1 MEPSRTIPR
10 LYPDHPDSPRHVR
23 PLRPHSGMRGWRNG
37 APLAAARASHTGP
50 GGSASTVHA
59 QCTPERAPAPK
70 QSVSERSRAPRAR
83 PERLGRRPSAQG
95 TCMSRSTRACRRAHE
110 TIQGVRRGASRQ
122 ADIQRRFALQEHGHD
137 AHLAY
142 RERAELVDVHHD
154 HRQRRSGSER
164 RSSPFSTVSCA
175 DSSTAMQFAVTFAD
189 KSRRRPQ
196 SNAVT
201 PVPSVGVETHTPV
214 PSSMCS
220 SSSPTVVV
228 SGPVGPRGVEHDG
241 EVRVASLT
249 RLQREEHSIQAGPW
263 RRPSID
269 HQIDRAAFR
278 RVAHQSR
285 SRLRPAQ
292 ERDCSRSRTRLL
304 CLYERISCTRTHC
317 GPHALNT
324 LTARCPCRTARASCR
339 RGRSPRRPW
348 PTRGRGRRRR
358 RTATRHRRPLLGLDL
373 RRAALLV
380 QHGAQQ
386 PARELVV
393 EAAGLLARA
402 RDAVAVE
409 LLVLGGGVG
418 RDGPMRL
425 EVVREFFLYS
435 PTPDRETIAGWSG
448 YGPRRLHTSPGH
460 LW

>member
-1 MEPSRTIPR
+1 MENPRLIPR
-10 LYPDHPDSPRHVR
+10 GSRAVRIGSYTHHKCPGDVWSRLGPYPDHPDSPRHVR
-23 PLRPHSGMRGWRNG
+23 PLRPHSGHARVARWR
-37 APLAAARASHTGP
+37 AARG
-50 GGSASTVHA
+50 
-59 QCTPERAPAPK
+59 RAGLPH
-70 QSVSERSRAPRAR
+70 RSRRLGRHRARPAHPRARARARAVRLRALGAPRAR

-137 AHLAY
+137 AHLAC

-154 HRQRRSGSER
+154 HRQRYGGSER
-164 RSSPFSTVSCA
+164 RSSPFSSLSRA

-348 PTRGRGRRRR
+348 PTRGR
-358 RTATRHRRPLLGLDL
+358 ACP
-373 RRAALLV
+373 
-380 QHGAQQ
+380 
-386 PARELVV
+386 
-393 EAAGLLARA
+393 
-402 RDAVAVE
+402 
-409 LLVLGGGVG
+409 
-418 RDGPMRL
+418 
-425 EVVREFFLYS
+425 
-435 PTPDRETIAGWSG
+435 
-448 YGPRRLHTSPGH
+448 
-460 LW
+460 